1 MFSGPTGKRND
12 GNTSNYQLVGP
23 ATIRRLVAHI
33 LAHLVVAKL
42 SPGSSVGPEAGWQ
55 CHHGCFNPKTVH
67 DLDDLGVPPWLDGHL
82 HIDLCGSNSSLSVW
96 PTSVDVDPPPV
107 DYHGA
112 HHGGTIFNWICCLKK
127 LQRKTWDIDINPTT
141 WGSFPEMSELRGSAT
156 TVVRPAPRFRAVRI
170 SYTHPRSTS
179 SKHPAAERPNS
190 GTTGRCGAVKVAV
203 LMVETLMWNIVGSP
217 SLFFLQKLATHGY
230 PKIQF
235 LDNHPMK
242 LALRTKSPSKSPQ
255 PHPNPRGWKKLVPKR
270 SWPP

>member
-1 MFSGPTGKRND
+1 MLIHPGWLPRCTSWGYHLQLDLLFKKIATKNLGHRHQPND
-12 GNTSNYQLVGP
+12 L
-23 ATIRRLVAHI
+23 
-33 LAHLVVAKL
+33 
-42 SPGSSVGPEAGWQ
+42 
-55 CHHGCFNPKTVH
+55 
-67 DLDDLGVPPWLDGHL
+67 
-82 HIDLCGSNSSLSVW
+82 
-96 PTSVDVDPPPV
+96 
-107 DYHGA
+107 
-112 HHGGTIFNWICCLKK
+112 
-127 LQRKTWDIDINPTT
+127 
-141 WGSFPEMSELRGSAT
+141 GSFPEMSELRGSAT

-255 PHPNPRGWKKLVPKR
+255 PHPNPRGWKNSSPRDLDRHSMSVQDLV
-270 SWPP
+270 